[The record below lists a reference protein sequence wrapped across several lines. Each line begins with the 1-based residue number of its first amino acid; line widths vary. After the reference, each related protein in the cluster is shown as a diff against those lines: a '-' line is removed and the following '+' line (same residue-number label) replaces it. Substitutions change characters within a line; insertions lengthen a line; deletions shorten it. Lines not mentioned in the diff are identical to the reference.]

1 MVPVLVCLHFKY
13 NIYMYI
19 KCITA
24 VKLVT
29 YGVIPV
35 IVLYVLVI
43 STGSFFISLPRTER
57 MISSMNLQLLYILLL
72 NVPVLY

>member
-1 MVPVLVCLHFKY
+1 MVPVLVYLHFKS

-19 KCITA
+19 KCITT

-72 NVPVLY
+72 NVLVLY

>member
-1 MVPVLVCLHFKY
+1 MVPVLVYLHFKSY
-13 NIYMYI
+13 IYMYI
-19 KCITA
+19 KCITT

-57 MISSMNLQLLYILLL
+57 MILSMNLQLLYILLL
-72 NVPVLY
+72 NVLVLY